1 MDGNPPVKLAHGVK
15 DWNEQNPFAPE
26 ELPPHSERAEQAVL
40 GAILWD
46 PATALP
52 EVLTELHSKAEAKL
66 AFYDLRHAELF
77 GVLLEMQESRL
88 HMDAVTIDQ
97 RLRDLGKMESVG
109 GRAYLESLKDMVPGA
124 AFAGEYARTVAAK
137 WKLRKMRRSLIEG
150 LDRLRKQEPQ
160 DTAESLLEQISADV
174 LDVVTDARSVAGEPQ
189 LMGDWFAAIQARMET
204 FVQGRKVML
213 GLPTG
218 FNYLDNMLCGI
229 KGGEYIV
236 IAARPGQ
243 GKTSIVLQMAEHIA
257 VRLEKP
263 VAVFS
268 MEMTGESLAERV
280 WFGYSGANFQHYRNG
295 FMENRDI
302 PRLTT
307 AAIRLRNAPVWVDET
322 CAMNIQR
329 LSLVARKLKRKHG
342 IAAIFVD
349 YLQLMPATPGRENDM
364 RAREL
369 ADISMGLKRLSKELN
384 LPVVVLAQMNRNIEQ
399 EDNKNRKP
407 VLSDLKDCGQIEQD
421 ADVVGFLYAADLRKP
436 QMQWEDSGQRP
447 PHFRFLDKFELPEK
461 EAEAMRK
468 AKLVPEWTPLNWKK
482 HLRRINLLIA
492 KQRNGPTGDCSLVY
506 ESARMRFHDA
516 YNPAEEE
523 GGGENSEARSRKS
536 EEMPSD
542 QEMGWK
548 P

>member
-1 MDGNPPVKLAHGVK
+1 MNPPSII
-15 DWNEQNPFAPE
+15 DPFDQ
-26 ELPPHSERAEQAVL
+26 LPPHSVEAEQAVI
-40 GAILWD
+40 GAILQK
-46 PATALP
+46 PADALP
-52 EVLTELHSKAEAKL
+52 EVLTELHSKAQAKL
-66 AFYDLRHAELF
+66 AFYDLRHATIF
-77 GVLLEMQESRL
+77 GVVLDMYEAAQP
-88 HMDAVTIDQ
+88 MDVILIRQ
-97 RLRDLGKMESVG
+97 RLKDVGLFEAVGGDGYLDVLLGKGLE
-109 GRAYLESLKDMVPGA
+109 AFYLAQYTQV
-124 AFAGEYARTVAAK
+124 VAAK
-137 WKLRKMRRSLIEG
+137 WKLRKMQASLVES
-150 LDRLRKQEPQ
+150 LARLRKLEPQ
-160 DTAESLLEQISADV
+160 DTAESILESISADV
-174 LDVVTDARSVAGEPQ
+174 LDVVSDARSVAGEPQ
-189 LMGDWFAAIQARMET
+189 LMGDWFDGIQTRMES

-218 FNYLDNMLCGI
+218 FNYLDNMLCGL

-243 GKTSIVLQMAEHIA
+243 GKTSIVLQMAEHVA
-257 VRLEKP
+257 VRMEKP

-268 MEMTGESLAERV
+268 MEMSGESLAERV
-280 WFGYSGANFQHYRNG
+280 WFGFSGANFQHYRNG
-295 FMENRDI
+295 FMEQRDI

-307 AAIRLRNAPVWVDET
+307 AGVKLRRAPIWVDET

-329 LSLVARKLKRKHG
+329 LSLVARKLKRQHG

-369 ADISMGLKRLSKELN
+369 ADISMGLKRLAKELN

-421 ADVVGFLYAADLRKP
+421 ADVVGFLYHADLRKP
-436 QMQWEDSGQRP
+436 QMQWEDTGQRP
-447 PHFRFLDKFELPEK
+447 PAFRFLDQFELPEQ
-461 EAEAMRK
+461 EQEAMRK

-492 KQRNGPTGDCSLVY
+492 KQRNGPTGDCALVY

-516 YNPAEEE
+516 YNPEAEAEAGAAAPPVNCAVEMPTAEEL
-523 GGGENSEARSRKS
+523 
-536 EEMPSD
+536 
-542 QEMGWK
+542 GWGK
-548 P
+548 

>member
-1 MDGNPPVKLAHGVK
+1 MSHTVSTDFT
-15 DWNEQNPFAPE
+15 DQ
-26 ELPPHSERAEQAVL
+26 LPPHSVEAEQAVL
-40 GAILWD
+40 GAILQK
-46 PATALP
+46 PADALP
-52 EVLTELHSKAEAKL
+52 EVLTELHSKSQAKL
-66 AFYDLRHAELF
+66 AFYDLRHATIF
-77 GVLLEMQESRL
+77 GVV
-88 HMDAVTIDQ
+88 MDMYEAAQPMDVVLIRQ
-97 RLRDLGKMESVG
+97 RLKDLGLFESVG
-109 GRAYLESLKDMVPGA
+109 GDGYLDVLLGKGLE
-124 AFAGEYARTVAAK
+124 AFYLAQYAQVVAAK
-137 WKLRKMRRSLIEG
+137 WKLRKMQASLVES
-150 LDRLRKQEPQ
+150 LARLRKLEPQ
-160 DTAESLLEQISADV
+160 DTAESILESISADV
-174 LDVVTDARSVAGEPQ
+174 LDVVSDARSTAGEPQ
-189 LMGDWFAAIQARMET
+189 LMGDWFDGIQTRMES

-243 GKTSIVLQMAEHIA
+243 GKTSIVLQMAEHLA
-257 VRLEKP
+257 VRMEKP

-268 MEMTGESLAERV
+268 MEMSGESLAERV
-280 WFGYSGANFQHYRNG
+280 WFGFSGANFQHYRNG
-295 FMENRDI
+295 FMEQRDI

-307 AAIRLRNAPVWVDET
+307 AGVKLRRAPIWVDET

-329 LSLVARKLKRKHG
+329 LSLVARKLKRQHG
-342 IAAIFVD
+342 IQAIFVD

-369 ADISMGLKRLSKELN
+369 ADISMGLKRLAKELN

-421 ADVVGFLYAADLRKP
+421 ADVVGFLYHADLRKP
-436 QMQWEDSGQRP
+436 QAQWEDQGRRP
-447 PHFRFLDKFELPEK
+447 EQFRFLDQFELPEQ

-468 AKLVPEWTPLNWKK
+468 AKLLPEWTPLNWRK

-492 KQRNGPTGDCSLVY
+492 KQRNGPTGDCALVY

-516 YNPAEEE
+516 YNPEAEDGAAPPPAPVNRDVEMPTAEEL
-523 GGGENSEARSRKS
+523 
-536 EEMPSD
+536 
-542 QEMGWK
+542 GWGK
-548 P
+548 

>member
-1 MDGNPPVKLAHGVK
+1 MPDTEH
-15 DWNEQNPFAPE
+15 NPFAPD
-26 ELPPHSERAEQAVL
+26 ELPPHSATAEQAVL
-40 GAILWD
+40 GAILCD
-46 PATALP
+46 PANALP

-66 AFYDLRHAELF
+66 AFYELRHAALF
-77 GVLLEMQESRL
+77 GVLLEMHETQK
-88 HMDAVTIDQ
+88 HMDVVTIDQ
-97 RLRDLGKMESVG
+97 RLRDLGQLDAIG
-109 GRAYLESLKDMVPGA
+109 GRAYLDQLRDCVPSSSV
-124 AFAGEYARTVAAK
+124 AGEYARVVAAK
-137 WKLRKMRRSLIEG
+137 WKLRKMRRSLLEG
-150 LDRLRKQEPQ
+150 LDRMRNLEPQ
-160 DTAESLLEQISADV
+160 DTAESILEEISADV
-174 LDVVTDARSVAGEPQ
+174 LDVVADARSAAGEPQ
-189 LMGDWFAAIQARMET
+189 LMGDWFATIQNRMES

-268 MEMTGESLAERV
+268 MEMSGESLAERV
-280 WFGYSGANFQHYRNG
+280 WFGFSGANFQHYRNG

-307 AAIRLRNAPVWVDET
+307 AGVKLRRAPIWVDET
-322 CAMNIQR
+322 CALNIQR
-329 LSLVARKLKRKHG
+329 LSLVARKLKRQHG

-369 ADISMGLKRLSKELN
+369 ADISMGLKRLAKELN

-407 VLSDLKDCGQIEQD
+407 QLSDLKDCGQIEQD
-421 ADVVGFLYAADLRKP
+421 ADVVGFLYHANLKRE
-436 QMQWEDSGQRP
+436 QMQWEDEGQRP
-447 PHFRFLDKFELPEK
+447 PAFRFLDQFELPEV

-468 AKLVPEWTPLNWKK
+468 AREVPEWTPLNWKK

-492 KQRNGPTGDCSLVY
+492 KQRNGPTGDCAMVY

-516 YNPAEEE
+516 YNPEAEEGTAPAPE
-523 GGGENSEARSRKS
+523 RANREVDLPSEVELGGMR
-536 EEMPSD
+536 
-542 QEMGWK
+542 
-548 P
+548 